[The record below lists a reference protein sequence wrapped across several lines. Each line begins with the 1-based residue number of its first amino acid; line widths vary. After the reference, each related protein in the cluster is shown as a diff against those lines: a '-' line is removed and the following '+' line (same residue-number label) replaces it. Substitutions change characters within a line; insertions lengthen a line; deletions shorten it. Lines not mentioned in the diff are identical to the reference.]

1 MDTYAQKISHLK
13 ALYHLACADNV
24 LTKAEAVYIRN
35 VAERLGVDPK
45 ELEKFEAHE
54 PELDLPDTEY
64 KTQVLFHRLV
74 IITMIDNEMT
84 DLEKQYCTNLG
95 VKMGLHP
102 QAVNE
107 IIELIKTRGTMRVM
121 PMDIANIFRKYSN

>member
-1 MDTYAQKISHLK
+1 MVTRSFPIFEYNERTFTFDLQHFIHGHLRTQKISHLK

-45 ELEKFEAHE
+45 EPEKFEAHE
-54 PELDLPDTEY
+54 PDLELPDTEY

-74 IITMIDNEMT
+74 IITMIDKRN
-84 DLEKQYCTNLG
+84 DR
-95 VKMGLHP
+95 P
-102 QAVNE
+102 R
-107 IIELIKTRGTMRVM
+107 KTILYQPWYKDGASSKRCQ
-121 PMDIANIFRKYSN
+121 